1 MFFLRFVK
9 ISLAYGCMTFIN
21 VLNEILKA
29 LGVKESVSKQKC
41 KEATKPAR
49 EIFLVSLVEKLD
61 CVILTSDLPSA
72 QVISS
77 YDEV

>member
-1 MFFLRFVK
+1 
-9 ISLAYGCMTFIN
+9 MTFVIS
-21 VLNEILKA
+21 VLNERLKA
-29 LGVKESVSKQKC
+29 LGVKESISKQKYN
-41 KEATKPAR
+41 EATKPAR

>member
-1 MFFLRFVK
+1 
-9 ISLAYGCMTFIN
+9 MTFMIS

-29 LGVKESVSKQKC
+29 LGVKESISKQKY

-49 EIFLVSLVEKLD
+49 EILLVSLVEKWD
-61 CVILTSDLPSA
+61 CVILTRDLSSA
-72 QVISS
+72 QMISN